1 MTKLYIIAGNAVRIA
16 VEDDLPA
23 WEVIEPRYR
32 HFEAEQS
39 DTPVLSVEIT
49 CAPIPVCDAESI
61 YKPEPNEVGPT
72 IAAVSRLADGS
83 FIMEFTHES
92 ETDPRLWMK
101 MPGDFGKAEIII
113 APENKN
119 DDYYFLTHALMIAYM
134 LASSSNGTLIIH
146 SSCVVYDGK
155 AYLFQ
160 GKSGTGKSTHARLWL
175 QNIEGAKLLN
185 DDNPVIRFSEEGMA
199 TVYGSP
205 WSGKTPCYR
214 NASAPIG
221 AFVRIIRAQENE
233 LLKISPLKGY
243 ASLTASVAFLP
254 FISETLREIR
264 HKTIERLA
272 MTVPCYEMHCRPDA
286 EAAMSCEAGLRGGG
300 EKTK

>member
-1 MTKLYIIAGNAVRIA
+1 MSKLYIIAGNAVRIA

-23 WEVIEPRYR
+23 WEMIEPRYR
-32 HFEAEQS
+32 PFEAEPS
-39 DTPVLSVEIT
+39 EIPVLEIGINVGAIQP
-49 CAPIPVCDAESI
+49 CYQEPIYE
-61 YKPEPNEVGPT
+61 PEFKGIGFVTSKAMRLPDGR
-72 IAAVSRLADGS
+72 IAIEFKHIDETRQRLCLTMSAYFD
-83 FIMEFTHES
+83 M
-92 ETDPRLWMK
+92 
-101 MPGDFGKAEIII
+101 AEILID
-113 APENKN
+113 PTN
-119 DDYYFLTHALMIAYM
+119 DGNDHYFLTHALMIAYM
-134 LASSSNGTLIIH
+134 LASSGNGTLIIH

-175 QNIEGAKLLN
+175 QNIEGARLLN
-185 DDNPVIRFSEEGMA
+185 DDNPVIRFSKDGAAM
-199 TVYGSP
+199 VYGSP

-286 EAAMSCEAGLRGGG
+286 EAAMSCEAGLSGGG

>member
-1 MTKLYIIAGNAVRIA
+1 MTHNYIIAENIVRIT

-23 WEVIEPRYR
+23 WEIIEPRY
-32 HFEAEQS
+32 HPFEADQS
-39 DTPVLSVEIT
+39 DTPVLNVEIT
-49 CAPIPVCDAESI
+49 CATIPVCDAERI
-61 YKPEPNEVGPT
+61 YKPEPNDIGPT

-92 ETDPRLWMK
+92 ESNPRLWMK
-101 MPGDFGKAEIII
+101 MPADFSKAEIII

-119 DDYYFLTHALMIAYM
+119 DDYYFLTHALMIAFT
-134 LASSSNGTLIIH
+134 LSTIRNGTLLIH
-146 SSCVVYDGK
+146 SSAVAYEGK

-160 GKSGTGKSTHARLWL
+160 GRSGTGKSTHARLWL
-175 QNIEGAKLLN
+175 QNIAGAELLN
-185 DDNPVIRFSEEGMA
+185 DDNPAIRFSADGMA
-199 TVYGSP
+199 MVYGSP

-221 AFVRIIRAQENE
+221 AFVRIIRADEND
-233 LLKISPLKGY
+233 LHPLSPLKGY

-272 MTVPCYEMHCRPDA
+272 MTVPCHEMHCRPDA
-286 EAAMSCEAGLRGGG
+286 GAAVTCQAGLRG
-300 EKTK
+300 ER